1 MGDDRWGDDVTTT
14 IETSTVSRVELELA
28 LRAAVLQA
36 SPAAHGRERARRAT
50 RTLVTGLA
58 SLAGAVAAYDLLLLA
73 GAG

>member
-1 MGDDRWGDDVTTT
+1 MT
-14 IETSTVSRVELELA
+14 IDSSTPSRVELELA

-36 SPAAHGRERARRAT
+36 SPAQHGRERAARAT

-58 SLAGAVAAYDLLLLA
+58 SVAGAVAAFDLFLLL